1 MQTTPPPRAHGR
13 LLLAPFLNA
22 KSLPWLR
29 RNSVTHIVNATP
41 DAPCLFR
48 GEFRYLRVPVEDRDG
63 ADLSSHF
70 ARCHAYASYALSGGG
85 TVLFHCAMGRRLAHS
100 LHVAHTAPRR
110 HPTGLRCPRP
120 RSRSAALLVA
130 FLLRE
135 EGLGVAQ
142 ALDYVRSLRASAAPR
157 VSFLRQLRE
166 YAAGIAEAA
175 AAGAEARGA
184 LAELD
189 RWLGSAPPPLELA
202 LVPAELV
209 AAVAGEGA
217 ALAVCEG
224 RLAVSVA
231 ALGAL
236 WRGASE
242 AWRAERRRGHEC
254 CSAAAAATALPP
266 AAPPLA
272 SLSAVGVTSARVA
285 RGTPHRTLSLRRRAA
300 PSQC

>member
-1 MQTTPPPRAHGR
+1 MVAPSSFTVQWAGASPIPSTSHTPHPA
-13 LLLAPFLNA
+13 A
-22 KSLPWLR
+22 
-29 RNSVTHIVNATP
+29 TH
-41 DAPCLFR
+41 
-48 GEFRYLRVPVEDRDG
+48 
-63 ADLSSHF
+63 
-70 ARCHAYASYALSGGG
+70 
-85 TVLFHCAMGRRLAHS
+85 
-100 LHVAHTAPRR
+100 
-110 HPTGLRCPRP
+110 TGLRCPRP

>member
-1 MQTTPPPRAHGR
+1 MQTTPPTRAHGR

-41 DAPCLFR
+41 DAPCLFAR
-48 GEFRYLRVPVEDRDG
+48 EFRYLRVPVEDRDG

-85 TVLFHCAMGRRLAHS
+85 TVLFHCAMG
-100 LHVAHTAPRR
+100 
-110 HPTGLRCPRP
+110 

-175 AAGAEARGA
+175 AAGAEARA
-184 LAELD
+184 K
-189 RWLGSAPPPLELA
+189 
-202 LVPAELV
+202 
-209 AAVAGEGA
+209 
-217 ALAVCEG
+217 
-224 RLAVSVA
+224 AVSGG
-231 ALGAL
+231 GA
-236 WRGASE
+236 GSMS
-242 AWRAERRRGHEC
+242 C
-254 CSAAAAATALPP
+254 
-266 AAPPLA
+266 
-272 SLSAVGVTSARVA
+272 
-285 RGTPHRTLSLRRRAA
+285 
-300 PSQC
+300 

>member
-1 MQTTPPPRAHGR
+1 MQTTPPTRAHGR

-41 DAPCLFR
+41 DAPCLFAR
-48 GEFRYLRVPVEDRDG
+48 EFRYLRVPVEDRDG

-70 ARCHAYASYALSGGG
+70 ARCHAYAS
-85 TVLFHCAMGRRLAHS
+85 
-100 LHVAHTAPRR
+100 
-110 HPTGLRCPRP
+110 
-120 RSRSAALLVA
+120 SRSAALLVA

-242 AWRAERRRGHEC
+242 AWRAERRRGHERH
-254 CSAAAAATALPP
+254 
-266 AAPPLA
+266 
-272 SLSAVGVTSARVA
+272 VR
-285 RGTPHRTLSLRRRAA
+285 
-300 PSQC
+300 